1 MHRRLSKRMICH
13 SNYSPPAAKKS
24 KDLLRRG
31 KSKEMDLGVSL
42 LLLSITVV
50 LASGV
55 GVLREI
61 EKQLRRA
68 NNIQERNQKQQHEK
82 D

>member
-1 MHRRLSKRMICH
+1 
-13 SNYSPPAAKKS
+13 
-24 KDLLRRG
+24 
-31 KSKEMDLGVSL
+31 MDLGVSL

>member
-1 MHRRLSKRMICH
+1 MICH